1 MFVSRLL
8 VLLSP
13 PFSVF
18 ATRKEMGKNNAIPR
32 RKGESPKEE
41 ERGQSKVGGPSSHF
55 CVVLLFSPLSF
66 RVVLLRVVMLSHRS
80 LVWRFFPFLGGAVFF
95 FGVAL
100 LFLLGWCCFRSPSLL
115 SGVLLSFFLLE
126 LLPPSTRAGV
136 LLSPPPPL
144 IWCCFPL
151 LGGAA
156 FSSPFFWV
164 VLPSPFLLLRLV
176 VLCRL
181 PLFLGPLGCTA
192 WSAPSSGGAAFLSPI
207 RVVLISPS
215 PPATIKLASRDQSTQ
230 VTTDRQHAFV
240 LHLRE
245 RELLTSIGRYL
256 HEFPLCVS
264 PETFF
269 WTANL
274 ERVEATSSS
283 ERSEGGRLGEA
294 ETLAQ
299 FQAFLDKKNLFA
311 EERVRCV
318 RLVEVWNIV
327 KSPRHPSLVL
337 ACPHEQIQDEDGI
350 GEEAVKNHDKR
361 KSGSNQR
368 TERFFGDD
376 PKARSD
382 ERGESPE
389 DGLCM
394 SWPRRRKV
402 RTLFAP
408 ALFLM

>member
-18 ATRKEMGKNNAIPR
+18 ATRKEMEKHNATPR
-32 RKGESPKEE
+32 RKGESPKKEE

-66 RVVLLRVVMLSHRS
+66 RVVLLGVVMLSHRS
-80 LVWRFFPFLGGAVFF
+80 LVWRFFPFLGGAVFSF
-95 FGVAL
+95 
-100 LFLLGWCCFRSPSLL
+100 GWCCFPPSFGWCCFLRPFRVYCL
-115 SGVLLSFFLLE
+115 VFFLLV

-144 IWCCFPL
+144 SWCCFPL

-156 FSSPFFWV
+156 FSSLFFWV
-164 VLPSPFLLLRLV
+164 VLLSPFLLFRLV
-176 VLCRL
+176 VLCPL
-181 PLFLGPLGCTA
+181 PLFLGPLGGTA
-192 WSAPSSGGAAFLSPI
+192 WSAPSGGAAFLSLI

-215 PPATIKLASRDQSTQ
+215 PPATIKLASRGQSTQ
-230 VTTDRQHAFV
+230 VTTDRQHTFV

-245 RELLTSIGRYL
+245 RELLTSIGRSL

-264 PETFF
+264 SETT

-274 ERVEATSSS
+274 QRVVATSSS

-299 FQAFLDKKNLFA
+299 FQAFLDKKILPA

-350 GEEAVKNHDKR
+350 GEEAVKNLDKR
-361 KSGSNQR
+361 TSGSNQR
-368 TERFFGDD
+368 TERFLER
-376 PKARSD
+376 PKS
-382 ERGESPE
+382 S
-389 DGLCM
+389 
-394 SWPRRRKV
+394 
-402 RTLFAP
+402 
-408 ALFLM
+408 